1 MSHFIEAVIIIAIGA
16 LFILY
21 VDFPNSNA
29 PIQRQWLDEETVCYT
44 QNGKIINCETL
55 AGWE

>member
-1 MSHFIEAVIIIAIGA
+1 MIHFIEAVIIVVVGA

-29 PIQRQWLDEETVCYT
+29 PIERQWLDEETVCYV
-44 QNGKIINCETL
+44 QSERVVNCETVG
-55 AGWE
+55 GWE